1 MSPQRPPRPPGT
13 QASAGTAVAGIERSR
28 AVTMVVVRVGA
39 MVLCGSL
46 EVLGDGR
53 WLALG
58 PLPYLLGAMAGASLL
73 VCAVTAARAALP
85 PRPLLWADLALVVV
99 VVLAAGR
106 YAGPRVTDGWPGTIL
121 PYVLLV
127 GIMVGISFRTFPA
140 VLAWT
145 AALGGA
151 LLLGYVQSD
160 LVWWAALPHVAGLTT
175 NATMAAYV
183 MRVLFRTARDLDQAR
198 AGELRRSAQLSQ
210 ERERGRTARVL
221 HDRILQTMEA
231 LTRDGWIAD
240 PSVRARVAEESQW
253 LRAFLRGD
261 DGDPAEDVVA
271 ALEEVVR
278 QAVGSGLRVE
288 FNAGRLRSAPER
300 EGMPAEVV
308 EALSGILREALT
320 NVRKHAGVG
329 HAVVRAECRSGTLA
343 LSVLDHGSG
352 FDPDA
357 PTTGL
362 GIARSIRD
370 GARAVGG
377 SADVEAAPGEGTLVS
392 VRIPLPSGE

>member
-1 MSPQRPPRPPGT
+1 MSPPRPP
-13 QASAGTAVAGIERSR
+13 GTAVAGIERSR
-28 AVTMVVVRVGA
+28 AITMVVVRVGA
-39 MVLCGSL
+39 LVLCGSL

-53 WLALG
+53 WLTLG
-58 PLPYLLGAMAGASLL
+58 PLPYLLGVMGAVSLL
-73 VCAVTAARAALP
+73 VCVVTTVRAALA
-85 PRPLLWADLALVVV
+85 PRALLAADLGLVTVA
-99 VVLAAGR
+99 VLAAGH
-106 YAGPRVTDGWPGTIL
+106 YAGSRVTDGWPGTVL

-127 GIMVGISFRTFPA
+127 GIMAGISFRTFPV

-151 LLLGYVQSD
+151 LVLGYVQAD
-160 LVWWAALPHVAGLTT
+160 LAWWAGLPHVAGLTT

-183 MRVLFRTARDLDQAR
+183 MRILFRTARDLDEAR

-240 PSVRARVAEESQW
+240 ASVRARVAEESQW

-320 NVRKHAGVG
+320 NVRKHAGVR

-362 GIARSIRD
+362 GIARSIRES
-370 GARAVGG
+370 ARAVGG

>member
-1 MSPQRPPRPPGT
+1 MSPPRPPRPPGT
-13 QASAGTAVAGIERSR
+13 AVAGMERSR
-28 AVTMVVVRVGA
+28 ALTMVVVRVGA
-39 MVLCGSL
+39 LVLCGSL

-53 WLALG
+53 WLTLG
-58 PLPYLLGAMAGASLL
+58 PLPYLLGAMGAVSLL
-73 VCAVTAARAALP
+73 VCVVTAARAALA
-85 PRPLLWADLALVVV
+85 PRALLCVDLGLVTAA
-99 VVLAAGR
+99 VLAAGH
-106 YAGPRVTDGWPGTIL
+106 YAGSRVTDGWPGTVL

-127 GIMVGISFRTFPA
+127 GIMAGISFRTFPV

-151 LLLGYVQSD
+151 LVLGYVQAD
-160 LVWWAALPHVAGLTT
+160 LAWWAGLPHVAGLTT

-183 MRVLFRTARDLDQAR
+183 MRILFRTAGDLDRAR
-198 AGELRRSAQLSQ
+198 AEELRRSAQLSQ

-240 PSVRARVAEESQW
+240 DSVRARVAEESQW

-320 NVRKHAGVG
+320 NVRKHAGVR

-362 GIARSIRD
+362 GIARSIRES
-370 GARAVGG
+370 ARAVGG
-377 SADVEAAPGEGTLVS
+377 SADVETAPGEGTLVS
-392 VRIPLPSGE
+392 VRIPLPSAE